1 MREYEI
7 LNPSGNIT
15 ALVTEDVPREKYKE
29 ISDEIMKNDPNIEQV
44 GFLKKYSNSIFR
56 LEMAGFEFCGNASR
70 AFECFLVKEDI

>member
-44 GFLKKYSNSIFR
+44 GFLKNIQIRSSDWRWQVLNFV
-56 LEMAGFEFCGNASR
+56 EMPQEHSHV
-70 AFECFLVKEDI
+70 FL